1 MDFLI
6 LIGIGAAA
14 IVGLIIF
21 LCCIYKVAD
30 IDKALIITG
39 GKEPV
44 IKVSGGSFVIPVF
57 RKAQYF
63 DLCMLT
69 VKADRDEIRTITSV
83 PIITDWTA
91 QIRPDTND
99 MKNLHK
105 AIISFKERG
114 QTGIIQDVKLTLTGA
129 VRDIVASMTPEAV
142 LRDKAEFA
150 QKVRETVEDEM
161 RNMGME
167 LVSLNI
173 QDISDNNHYYD
184 NIAAL
189 DMEDKRLAAENKRA
203 DIDRDV
209 RKKKAEAEQDASQN
223 ELESQLAIAAKQR
236 DNDLKRAGFKAETD
250 KAQAD
255 AEVAGQLQKTIRQQ
269 EVAEQQGRVE
279 VVRQEQAN
287 LAAIK
292 EKEVRVTRAQTERE
306 ESLIAADAD
315 AQSRKIQAD
324 AGVEV
329 AERESRAIKITAD
342 ATAEKVRKEGQAVAD
357 VEKQKG
363 AAEAEVVRQRGLAEA
378 EVKRQ
383 QGLAEAEVAKQQG
396 LAEAEAERAKLMAQ
410 ADGERAL
417 AEARA
422 SNDKVNFEIEKIR
435 IEQDARIV
443 IATKTAEIMANLGKN
458 AEFVNIGGCATGNS
472 LNGGTGNVL
481 LDTLANI
488 PALMKTLDVENKAL
502 NGKSFNEELKGLI
515 GAVTEPAKGFLVNKT
530 EVIKTESKDASTAA
544 VEPQIGVE
552 SAPDNTSSSQNVET
566 PLTPSN

>member
-1 MDFLI
+1 MSFLI
-6 LIGIGAAA
+6 PVGIGLAVVVA
-14 IVGLIIF
+14 LIIF
-21 LCCIYKVAD
+21 FCSIYKVAD

-44 IKVSGGSFVIPVF
+44 IKVSGGSFVIPIF

-83 PIITDWTA
+83 PIVTDWTA

-99 MKNLHK
+99 MANLKK
-105 AIISFKERG
+105 AIVSFKERG
-114 QTGIIQDVKLTLTGA
+114 QDGIIQDVKLTLTGA

-209 RKKKAEAEQDASQN
+209 RTRQAEAERVASQN
-223 ELESQLAIAAKQR
+223 ELDSELAIAEKQR

-250 KAQAD
+250 RANAD
-255 AEVAGQLQKTIRQQ
+255 AAVAGELQRTIRMQ

-287 LAAIK
+287 LAAIR
-292 EKEVRVTRAQTERE
+292 EKEVRVTRAQTARE
-306 ESLIAADAD
+306 EEMISADAE
-315 AQSRKIQAD
+315 ANVRKIQAD
-324 AGVEV
+324 AGVLV
-329 AERESRAIKITAD
+329 AKKD
-342 ATAEKVRKEGQAVAD
+342 AEALEIEAEANANKARKEGQAIAD
-357 VEKQKG
+357 VQLKKG
-363 AAEAEVVRQRGLAEA
+363 AAEAEVVRQKGIAQAEI
-378 EVKRQ
+378 EKQ
-383 QGLAEAEVAKQQG
+383 QGLAKAEVVKQQG

-422 SNDKVNFEIEKIR
+422 SNEKVNFEIEKIK
-435 IEQDARIV
+435 IEAEARV
-443 IATKTAEIMANLGKN
+443 TIATKTAEIMAEIGKN
-458 AEFVNIGGCATGNS
+458 AEFVNIGGGAQGAGALNS
-472 LNGGTGNVL
+472 PTGNVL
-481 LDTLANI
+481 LDTLAGV
-488 PALMKTLDVENKAL
+488 PALMKMLNVENQAL
-502 NGKSFNEELKGLI
+502 NGQSINDEVRGLVDSIAGPVKGVLSH
-515 GAVTEPAKGFLVNKT
+515 TETV
-530 EVIKTESKDASTAA
+530 
-544 VEPQIGVE
+544 
-552 SAPDNTSSSQNVET
+552 APET
-566 PLTPSN
+566 PKIEE